1 MRPNTHVY
9 SALIGAAIRRLD
21 YAYLI
26 AILKDMKHSRVP
38 ANEVLIRQLEFA
50 AQYPP
55 TFNRVCIPTF
65 LLLPNVLSSWGCH
78 PVISQEKPVWNPS
91 RALAQ
96 HNCLPSYPCAMP
108 RKDVYIPLVQQM
120 RPSATLSAAHSHA
133 FSKAQAL
140 PRWHCTCRG
149 GLRPVRGLECLLPS
163 ASLHPKERKP
173 ATTARGSCYVGGN
186 WVLGEGIS

>member
-55 TFNRVCIPTF
+55 TFDRVCIPTS

-91 RALAQ
+91 RGLAQ
-96 HNCLPSYPCAMP
+96 HSCLPPRPCAMP
-108 RKDVYIPLVQQM
+108 RKGVYPLGAADEALCPPLSCPQPCLQQSPGFAQVALYLQRGTEACE
-120 RPSATLSAAHSHA
+120 RPGVLTAKCFSPPQGEKTSHHG
-133 FSKAQAL
+133 Q
-140 PRWHCTCRG
+140 RQ
-149 GLRPVRGLECLLPS
+149 LL
-163 ASLHPKERKP
+163 
-173 ATTARGSCYVGGN
+173 C
-186 WVLGEGIS
+186 GE